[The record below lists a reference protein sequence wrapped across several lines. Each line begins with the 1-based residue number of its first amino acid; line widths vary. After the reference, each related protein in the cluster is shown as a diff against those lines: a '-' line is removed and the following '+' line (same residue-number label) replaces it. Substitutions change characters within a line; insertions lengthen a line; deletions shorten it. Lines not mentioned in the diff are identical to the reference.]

1 MKRFTLC
8 MVIMTMVFGTVSLD
22 AYARGNGRSSG
33 RSGRSSMS
41 RSSHSGGAR
50 QSYSSRSTQ
59 HYQGRSTSSR
69 SPQRFQNRST
79 SLRSPQRTTSKFSTT
94 RDHRGGKLTTIRDH
108 RGTTTRTRVVNS
120 TPKPRPTMKP
130 IGNTRPQ
137 TKPFTGMRPRPG
149 NSAPKPRPGIKP
161 IDPGIGNG
169 RPGLGG
175 MRPRPGNGAPKPRPG
190 IKPIDP
196 GIGNGRPGLGGIRPR
211 PGNGAPKPRP
221 KPQPPVGNGP
231 PEPRPKPMPGNP
243 VPGKP
248 NPGKPG
254 HGHHGGGHHG
264 GHHGHGH
271 HGHHGKPWFHARP
284 NYCWWWFNY
293 CTPLQN
299 CRPVDI
305 QYCDYIYPTCDYVTP
320 AGVVVEDAR
329 WYLGMKGMMLPG
341 KGVGVESV
349 EPDSPAAAA
358 GLAPGMV
365 ITKCNGVAITDNDV
379 LAQVIAESGG
389 VLEMEL
395 YEKLDGPLMGTTVEM
410 IRLPAASF

>member
-1 MKRFTLC
+1 MKRFTLSL
-8 MVIMTMVFGTVSLD
+8 VVLAMVFGTVSLD
-22 AYARGNGRSSG
+22 VQAGGKGRSSS

-41 RSSHSGGAR
+41 RSGFSGSR
-50 QSYSSRSTQ
+50 RNFSS
-59 HYQGRSTSSR
+59 RSTSSR
-69 SPQRFQNRST
+69 SPQRFQSRSKST
-79 SLRSPQRTTSKFSTT
+79 RSPQRTTTRKFSSSQKLNSSTT
-94 RDHRGGKLTTIRDH
+94 RPRFS
-108 RGTTTRTRVVNS
+108 NS

-137 TKPFTGMRPRPG
+137 TKPFTGIRPRPG
-149 NSAPKPRPGIKP
+149 NGTPKPRPGIKP

-169 RPGLGG
+169 KPGFGGIRPK
-175 MRPRPGNGAPKPRPG
+175 PGAGAPKPRP
-190 IKPIDP
+190 
-196 GIGNGRPGLGGIRPR
+196 
-211 PGNGAPKPRP
+211 RP
-221 KPQPPVGNGP
+221 KPPVGNGP
-231 PEPRPKPMPGNP
+231 PKPRPPKPNNP
-243 VPGKP
+243 NNPKP
-248 NPGKPG
+248 NPGQGNNGGG
-254 HGHHGGGHHG
+254 HHDGGHHGGGHHG
-264 GHHGHGH
+264 GGHHG

-299 CRPVDI
+299 CRPVDY
-305 QYCDYIYPTCDYVTP
+305 QYCNYIYPTCDYVAP
-320 AGVVVEDAR
+320 SGLVVEDAR

-349 EPDSPAAAA
+349 EENSPAAAA

-365 ITKCNGVAITDNDV
+365 ITKVNGTAIISNEV

-395 YEKLDGPLMGTTVEM
+395 YEKLDGPLMETTVEM